1 VNLFEAIE
9 NQMHLVIKFATRAVS
24 YELHEKGS
32 EMKRIVMLSAVIM
45 FAVLMAASCIW
56 AQAPSSP
63 PDAASFAPFQQWIS
77 AVITGDAATLKMLY
91 STDPPAQIRVKS
103 EMINA
108 DADENFWLGLKVR
121 NMKVEIIRTTTP
133 RPDVTHIIFRAD
145 IVAGSPDG
153 RAMSITDDHVWL
165 KQGDQ
170 WRLSSAERTD
180 APRLKQPADMKK
192 EIYPVN
198 ADAHAEI
205 QEAEEKAA
213 KEHKRVLLVFGA
225 NWCFDCH
232 VLDLAFQQPDLA
244 PIIAANYEVVHID
257 LGPDKQKNLDLA
269 KQYDVPLNKGIP
281 ALAVAESDGTLVVSQ
296 KNGEFED
303 ARALTPEV
311 LAEFLNRWKP
321 QVQ

>member
-1 VNLFEAIE
+1 
-9 NQMHLVIKFATRAVS
+9 
-24 YELHEKGS
+24 
-32 EMKRIVMLSAVIM
+32 MKRIISTPAIIILTVS
-45 FAVLMAASCIW
+45 MALSCIW
-56 AQAPSSP
+56 AQTASP
-63 PDAASFAPFQQWIS
+63 APDAASFAPFQQWIS
-77 AVITGDAATLKMLY
+77 AVLTSDAAALKKLY
-91 STDPPAQIRVKS
+91 SADPPAQIRVKDK
-103 EMINA
+103 MINGDA
-108 DADENFWLGLKVR
+108 DANFWLGLKVKSL
-121 NMKVEIIRTTTP
+121 KVEVIRTTTP

-145 IVAGSPDG
+145 LVTGMPDG
-153 RAMSITDDHVWL
+153 QAMSITDDHVWL

-192 EIYPVN
+192 EIYPVS

-205 QEAEEKAA
+205 REAEEKAA
-213 KEHKRVLLVFGA
+213 SEHKRVLLVFGA

-232 VLDLAFQQPDLA
+232 VLDLAFHQPDLA

-257 LGPDKQKNLDLA
+257 LGPDEEKNPDLV
-269 KQYDVPLNKGIP
+269 KQYEIPLKKGIP

-311 LAEFLNRWKP
+311 LAEFLNKWKP
-321 QVQ
+321 QAQ